1 MSHYL
6 HVAIMV
12 TIGAAGLACASS
24 PSPTT
29 PDRTA
34 AAPVIVA
41 LGDSLT
47 AGPGL
52 RREEAYPARLQERIR
67 SAGLPHVVVNEGISG
82 DTTAGALARLE
93 RALRPDTAILIV
105 ALGAN
110 DGLRGVPV
118 EAVDRNLRA
127 IVDRARERG
136 VRVLLCG
143 METPPTKGWD
153 YTLAFHRIYPGLAQA
168 YGAPLMPF
176 LLAGVVGRAEL
187 NLPDGWHPNAA
198 GMDVIATNMWPYLEP
213 MLR

>member
-1 MSHYL
+1 MSHHL
-6 HVAIMV
+6 RIAIMT

-24 PSPTT
+24 PAPTT
-29 PDRTA
+29 PGRA
-34 AAPVIVA
+34 PAAPVIVA

-52 RREEAYPARLQERIR
+52 RPEEAYPARLQERIR
-67 SAGLPHVVVNEGISG
+67 SAGLPHIVMNEGISG
-82 DTTAGALARLE
+82 DTTTGALARLE

-110 DGLRGVPV
+110 DGLRGVPI
-118 EAVDRNLRA
+118 ETVDRNLRA
-127 IVDRARERG
+127 IVERARERG

-143 METPPTKGWD
+143 METPPTRGWD
-153 YTLAFHRIYPGLAQA
+153 YTLAFHRIYPGLARD

-198 GMDVIATNMWPYLEP
+198 GMEVIAATMWPYLEP